1 MNGEQLSPPQTCSY
15 ENEAW
20 LVLRVASCGGGESGR
35 GHTAHRSPDTR
46 TEGYT
51 VVTRDTGPAGHGH
64 APQNEKVK
72 GHAHMVC
79 MSSESVF
86 K

>member
-1 MNGEQLSPPQTCSY
+1 MNEWRATLTATNLLY

-51 VVTRDTGPAGHGH
+51 VVTRDTGPARATATLRKTKRSKDTHIWY
-64 APQNEKVK
+64 V
-72 GHAHMVC
+72 
-79 MSSESVF
+79 
-86 K
+86 